1 MMAFVIYLI
10 SFTFILTLANSTP
23 IETYITSLK
32 QKSVPVDQIGEDSL
46 TREIKQ
52 LAEQIEQPPIDAII
66 DRVWKAIPGYNGLKV
81 DLQKSYQLSQKI
93 GRVNLDTLVID
104 EIEPKVQLNDLPP
117 SPIYRGNSKKPMASL
132 MVNVAWGTEYV
143 KEMLGIF
150 EEHGVKV
157 TFFLDGKWL
166 KNNPTI
172 AKQMLSQGHE
182 IGNHAYSHPDLRK
195 MSKDRIRQEMSKT
208 NELIEEL
215 GIKCAVFAPPSG
227 AFDERVVQIAHQLK
241 MKTVLWTLDT
251 VDWKNPP
258 AEVIVERIVPKL
270 ENGAL
275 VLMHPTPST
284 VEALPRLIDGAQQK
298 ELILG
303 TVSQLISPQRTIS
316 IVRLD

>member
-1 MMAFVIYLI
+1 MMAFIIYLV

-23 IETYITSLK
+23 IETYITTLK
-32 QKSVPVDQIGEDSL
+32 QKSVQVDQSGEDAL
-46 TREIKQ
+46 AREIKQ
-52 LAEQIEQPPIDAII
+52 LAEQIEQPPINAKI
-66 DRVWKAIPGYNGLKV
+66 DRVWKAIPGYNGLQV
-81 DLQKSYQLSQKI
+81 DVQKSYELSQKM

-104 EIEPKVQLNDLPP
+104 EIEPDVQLADLSP
-117 SPIYRGNSKKPMASL
+117 SPIYRGNPKKPMVSF

-143 KEMLGIF
+143 TEMLDIF
-150 EEHGVKV
+150 EQHGVKV

-166 KNNPTI
+166 KNNPSI

-195 MSKDRIRQEMSKT
+195 MSEERIKQEMTMT
-208 NELIEEL
+208 NELIEQL
-215 GIKCAVFAPPSG
+215 GVKSVLFAPPSG
-227 AFDERVVQIAHQLK
+227 AFDQRVVQIAHQLK

-251 VDWKNPP
+251 VDWKKPP
-258 AEVIVERIVPKL
+258 AGAIVERIVPKL

-275 VLMHPTPST
+275 ILMHPTPST
-284 VEALPRLIDGAQQK
+284 VEALPTLIDGAHQE
-298 ELILG
+298 ELMLG